1 MHPDSLLLK
10 RCRPTPAGSFR
21 LRAGRSLAGIALIEV
36 VVASAL
42 MLMVAVSVTHV
53 LMTSTRIASANRV
66 LTAARTVVQRNLD
79 NAMAVR
85 WDSTYTPPILAI
97 TSAAGSVYDDDGN
110 ANGEGANKIALLVE
124 KKDTGGSTYTVIEGT
139 LNRIVTSVTNTQ
151 GADIRSVRFRL
162 TYRFHKRD
170 MTVEMGSMRA
180 IDD

>member
-1 MHPDSLLLK
+1 MTPHSLSLQ
-10 RCRPTPAGSFR
+10 RPRPVPGGDFR
-21 LRAGRSLAGIALIEV
+21 LHLRRSVAGVALIEV

-42 MLMVAVSVTHV
+42 MLMVAVGVTHV

-85 WDSTYTPPILAI
+85 WDTTYTPPILAI

-110 ANGEGANKIALLVE
+110 LNGEGTNKVALLVE
-124 KKDTGGSTYTVIEGT
+124 KKDTGGTTYTVIEGT
-139 LNRIVTSVTNTQ
+139 LNRIVQTVMNTQ

-162 TYRFHKRD
+162 SYRFHKRD
-170 MTVEMGSMRA
+170 MVVEMGSMRA